1 MCLFGNKFTC
11 VMIMM
16 WNVWLVGSGHR
27 QSNYLHAFSLT
38 PQEKQEQRKAA
49 RLSLDTSVH
58 NESRYRAKNSDKI
71 WLNEVAT
78 SPSNNDN
85 NNDDSGSRVP
95 DFPNVSS
102 PDASAGSKRTLEE
115 GGRGRSL
122 ALQALEASGH
132 DNIPS
137 SDVDMAPIESD
148 DVGMLSADMK
158 LTNPKEVEPLMKKV
172 GFRKGKVFNKD
183 SLVHGLNQLGYHM
196 ESEEVSTLMD
206 RLSLKKE
213 DDGLGPSEFIASQLD
228 WKDLQKNNKDLW
240 IECAKKAFEGLDA
253 SATGKIS
260 AETIV
265 NSLRKKLPRDEVD
278 YAVEDAMVEAGIKDP
293 EQVDFE
299 GFLKMVTLGS
309 HASTDSLDKYD
320 PRIQT

>member
-1 MCLFGNKFTC
+1 MFKNNDMQC
-11 VMIMM
+11 I
-16 WNVWLVGSGHR
+16 VGSGHR

-58 NESRYRAKNSDKI
+58 NESKYRAKSSDRL
-71 WLNEVAT
+71 WMNEAVT
-78 SPSNNDN
+78 SPSNNH
-85 NNDDSGSRVP
+85 NDDKNNSGSRVP
-95 DFPNVSS
+95 DFPIVSS
-102 PDASAGSKRTLEE
+102 PDALAGSKRTLEQ

-132 DNIPS
+132 ENAPS
-137 SDVDMAPIESD
+137 SDVDMAPID
-148 DVGMLSADMK
+148 HDNVGQLPADMK
-158 LTNPKEVEPLMKKV
+158 LTNPKEVEPLLKKV

-183 SLVHGLNQLGYHM
+183 SLVQGLNQLGYHM

-206 RLSLKKE
+206 RLTLKKE

-265 NSLRKKLPRDEVD
+265 NSLRKKLPDDEVD

-299 GFLKMVTLGS
+299 GFLKMVTMGS